1 MSTLAVSPGAT
12 ASEKLK
18 AEKRANPKYDKPQ
31 SIYREGV
38 NAEEALREMLTG
50 VPVEKRDD
58 DKK

>member
-1 MSTLAVSPGAT
+1 MSKVSK
-12 ASEKLK
+12 KLK
-18 AEKRANPKYDKPQ
+18 ADKRANPKYDKPQ

-50 VPVEKRDD
+50 VPAEKRDD